1 MWITPPLSTLR
12 VAGNVDNLRAPA
24 SHTHERHDRRHHRDE
39 QERRQQAQS
48 HRQQQPHRQSRRP
61 LLDPRAFAA
70 VHLLNGRMNL
80 RQRRDA
86 ILPGG
91 TQCAACQSQCRG
103 SRGGTIMFQH
113 GPRLIPAHTAQ
124 QCGGDMPQH
133 LRACA
138 AAACANAFQCPGNR
152 DALSNRR
159 LKQLQQQRRR
169 RLPARAYLEQSP
181 LQGIAAPRQRNLRAR
196 QSVKFAQPTC
206 SNPLVPNHVQVRGER
221 RADRGTPRPESSHR
235 TTRPRQAG
243 AASTAVR
250 PHNKSCPGTAWRAPV
265 PSRTACPTDPR
276 RAALPGTPPPP
287 AARAA
292 CAPWIWAS

>member
-1 MWITPPLSTLR
+1 MLCFPSGLPDDSTMRPPIFGVKPDGRMWITPPLSTLR

-159 LKQLQQQRRR
+159 CKAL
-169 RLPARAYLEQSP
+169 
-181 LQGIAAPRQRNLRAR
+181 
-196 QSVKFAQPTC
+196 
-206 SNPLVPNHVQVRGER
+206 
-221 RADRGTPRPESSHR
+221 PRPASAICERASPSS
-235 TTRPRQAG
+235 
-243 AASTAVR
+243 
-250 PHNKSCPGTAWRAPV
+250 
-265 PSRTACPTDPR
+265 SRNR
-276 RAALPGTPPPP
+276 RAAIRSFPTM
-287 AARAA
+287 
-292 CAPWIWAS
+292 CK